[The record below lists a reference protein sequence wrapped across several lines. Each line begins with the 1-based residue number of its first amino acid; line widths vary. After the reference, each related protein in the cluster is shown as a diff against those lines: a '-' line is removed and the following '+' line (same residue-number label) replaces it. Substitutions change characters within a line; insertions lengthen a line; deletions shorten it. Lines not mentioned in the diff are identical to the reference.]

1 MVLNYIF
8 IAFFLVGFLVA
19 IIKMLFLGETEIF
32 SQMVNG
38 MFDSAKTG
46 FEISL
51 GLTGMMALWLGL
63 MKIGEGAGM
72 VRNFSRA
79 VQPIFTKIF
88 KGVPKDHPAHG
99 SIVMNFSANM
109 LGLDNAA
116 TPLGLKAMSELQTLN
131 PNPKVATDAQI
142 MFLVLNTAGMTIIP
156 TSIIAIRQ
164 TMAIKQ
170 GIEGFNGADIFLPI
184 LIVTFISF
192 VIALFTAA
200 IVQKINIWN
209 RAIISFVVIFSA
221 IIGGLSWWLQGLP
234 EEQMNTAISIIGSVT
249 IISII
254 MSFIIMGFV
263 KKVNVYDLFIEGAKE
278 GFEVAV
284 SIIPYL
290 IAMLVA
296 IAVFRA
302 SGSMDF
308 LLWGIASLF
317 EAAGWNTDF
326 VPTVPVAI
334 MKPLS
339 GSGAR
344 GLMVDVLQE
353 YGVDSFQGKLAS
365 IMQGSTETTLFVLA
379 VYFGS
384 VKITNTR
391 NAVILGL
398 WADFVAIV
406 VAILLAYLLYY

>member
-8 IAFFLVGFLVA
+8 IAFFVIGFIVA
-19 IIKMLFLGETEIF
+19 LIKMLFLGDTEIF
-32 SQMVNG
+32 STMINS

-72 VRNFSRA
+72 VKQFSKA
-79 VQPIFTKIF
+79 VQPVFTRIF
-88 KGVPKDHPAHG
+88 KRVPKDHPAHG
-99 SIVMNFSANM
+99 SIAMNFSANM

-116 TPLGLKAMSELQTLN
+116 TPLGLKAMDDLQSLN

-164 TMAIKQ
+164 TMAIKE

-184 LIVTFISF
+184 LITTFISF
-192 VIALFTAA
+192 VIAMFTAA
-200 IVQKINIWN
+200 AVQKINVWN
-209 RAIISFVVIFSA
+209 KAIISFVLIFSI
-221 IIGGLSWWLQGLP
+221 IIGGLSYWLQGME
-234 EEQMNTAISIIGSVT
+234 EEQMNQTIGVIGSV
-249 IISII
+249 SIMAI
-254 MSFIIMGFV
+254 VMSFIIAGLV
-263 KKVNVYDLFIEGAKE
+263 KKVNVYDLFIQGATE
-278 GFEVAV
+278 GFKVAV

-290 IAMLVA
+290 IAMLIA
-296 IAVFRA
+296 ISVFRA

-308 LLWGIASLF
+308 LLWGIASIFQAL
-317 EAAGWNTDF
+317 GWNTDF
-326 VPTVPVAI
+326 VPTLPVAI

-344 GLMVDVLQE
+344 GMMVDVMQE
-353 YGVDSFQGKLAS
+353 YGVNSFQGKLAS

-391 NAVILGL
+391 NAVLLGL
-398 WADFVAIV
+398 FADLVAII
-406 VAILLAYLLYY
+406 VAILLAYLFYY

>member
-8 IAFFLVGFLVA
+8 IAFFVIGFIVA
-19 IIKMLFLGETEIF
+19 LIKMLFLGDTEIF
-32 SQMVNG
+32 STMINS

-72 VRNFSRA
+72 VKQFSKA
-79 VQPIFTKIF
+79 VQPVFTRIF

-99 SIVMNFSANM
+99 SIAMNFSANM

-116 TPLGLKAMSELQTLN
+116 TPLGLKAMDDLQSLN

-164 TMAIKQ
+164 TMAIKE

-184 LIVTFISF
+184 LITTFISF
-192 VIALFTAA
+192 VIAMFTAA
-200 IVQKINIWN
+200 AVQKINVWN
-209 RAIISFVVIFSA
+209 KAIISFVLIFSI
-221 IIGGLSWWLQGLP
+221 IIGGLSYWLQGME
-234 EEQMNTAISIIGSVT
+234 EEQMNQTIGIIGSV
-249 IISII
+249 SIMAI
-254 MSFIIMGFV
+254 VMSFIIAGLV
-263 KKVNVYDLFIEGAKE
+263 KKVNVYDLFIQGATE
-278 GFEVAV
+278 GFKVAV

-290 IAMLVA
+290 IAMLIA
-296 IAVFRA
+296 ISVFRA

-308 LLWGIASLF
+308 LLWGIASIFQAL
-317 EAAGWNTDF
+317 GWNTDF
-326 VPTVPVAI
+326 VPTLPVAI

-344 GLMVDVLQE
+344 GLMVDVMQE
-353 YGVDSFQGKLAS
+353 YGVNSFQGKLAS

-391 NAVILGL
+391 NAVLLGL
-398 WADFVAIV
+398 FADLVAIV
-406 VAILLAYLLYY
+406 VAILLAYLFYY

>member
-8 IAFFLVGFLVA
+8 IAFFVIGFIVA
-19 IIKMLFLGETEIF
+19 LIKMLFLGDTEIF
-32 SQMVNG
+32 STMINS

-72 VRNFSRA
+72 VKQFSKA
-79 VQPIFTKIF
+79 VQPVFTRIF
-88 KGVPKDHPAHG
+88 KRVPKDHPAHG
-99 SIVMNFSANM
+99 SIAMNFSANM

-116 TPLGLKAMSELQTLN
+116 TPLGLKAMDDLQSLN

-164 TMAIKQ
+164 TMAIKE

-184 LIVTFISF
+184 LITTFISF
-192 VIALFTAA
+192 VIAMFTAA
-200 IVQKINIWN
+200 AVQKINVWN
-209 RAIISFVVIFSA
+209 KAIISFVLIFSI
-221 IIGGLSWWLQGLP
+221 IIGGLSYWLQGME
-234 EEQMNTAISIIGSVT
+234 EEQMNQTIGIIGSV
-249 IISII
+249 SIMAI
-254 MSFIIMGFV
+254 VMSFIIAGLV
-263 KKVNVYDLFIEGAKE
+263 KKVNVYDLFIQGATE
-278 GFEVAV
+278 GFKVAV

-290 IAMLVA
+290 IAMLIA
-296 IAVFRA
+296 ISVFRA

-308 LLWGIASLF
+308 LLWGIASIFQAL
-317 EAAGWNTDF
+317 GWNTDF
-326 VPTVPVAI
+326 VPTLPVAI

-344 GLMVDVLQE
+344 GLMVDVMQE
-353 YGVDSFQGKLAS
+353 YGVNSFQGKLAS

-391 NAVILGL
+391 NAVLLGL
-398 WADFVAIV
+398 FADLVAIV
-406 VAILLAYLLYY
+406 VAILLAYLFYY